1 MSSWRPQAADD
12 GLSTL
17 EALVAVAV
25 LGMALIPI
33 LAFQTQ
39 ISQAYGRYNTL
50 RERSELER
58 NALAALRDL
67 NPMER
72 PDGRMSLGESQTV
85 TWTSHPITIESR
97 NTAYPVGDG
106 DFFVA
111 IYRIDAIMV
120 DSVKEQQFSLSF
132 ERLGWRKVIDASGTV
147 LDAVP

>member
-1 MSSWRPQAADD
+1 MSSRRSKTSDD

-39 ISQAYGRYNTL
+39 ISQAYGRYDTL

-72 PDGRMSLGESQTV
+72 ADGRMSLGESQTV

-106 DFFVA
+106 EFVVA
-111 IYRIDAIMV
+111 IYRIDAILL
-120 DSVKEQQFSLSF
+120 DSIKQKQFSLSF
-132 ERLGWRKVIDASGTV
+132 ERLGWRRATDASAFVPG
-147 LDAVP
+147 AVR